1 LEAVSRAW
9 RHRHGAVSYAWRRRL
24 GAWGGE
30 PHVEM
35 PVRGDAW
42 RHQLVAARGGAGVGR
57 QAARGG
63 AGMERRTDGALD
75 SRALFIF
82 LTRAQF
88 P

>member
-1 LEAVSRAW
+1 VEAPAW
-9 RHRHGAVSYAWRRRL
+9 GGELRMEAPSW
-24 GAWGGE
+24 AWGGE

>member
-1 LEAVSRAW
+1 V
-9 RHRHGAVSYAWRRRL
+9 
-24 GAWGGE
+24 
-30 PHVEM
+30 
-35 PVRGDAW
+35 PVWGDAW

>member
-1 LEAVSRAW
+1 
-9 RHRHGAVSYAWRRRL
+9 VSYAWRRRL

-30 PHVEM
+30 PHVEV
-35 PVRGDAW
+35 PVWGDAW
-42 RHQLVAARGGAGVGR
+42 RHQLVAARGG
-57 QAARGG
+57 
-63 AGMERRTDGALD
+63 DGALD